1 MEKKRKEKTQI
12 QYYEKLF
19 DLFSKNRANGE
30 SSISAKKKVRHWERE
45 REDSINLEENVDGFN
60 EFSICQM

>member
-19 DLFSKNRANGE
+19 DLFSKNKANGE
-30 SSISAKKKVRHWERE
+30 GSISAKKKVCQWERE